1 MNINSIQSGKIA
13 LLILFL
19 QLFTTACYKADP
31 ESFTPGTP
39 QISFP
44 QGSVTV
50 PSEMDTI
57 EVPVTANLP
66 WRVKTDADW
75 LSFVKA
81 NGDQTGTFKVAI
93 ARNRTTE
100 VRTAEITGYI
110 TADETVKMTIIQQGG
125 EPAPDHTRHFYVKV
139 SGDENKDGL
148 SWANATTLDVA
159 LTNAANGDFIHI
171 AGGAYIPSKT
181 ITGGNSGNASD
192 NTFEIAQNV
201 HLIGGYPASATE
213 GSVADPAAFPVLLSG
228 GGQKYHVVVVT
239 AIPEGEHMVSMKG
252 ITITKGH
259 AGSSG
264 AVPVNGASLARNY
277 GGGLVVIKSKLLLE
291 NCRIADNSSDQ
302 HIAGMYMLS
311 QSEVTIRNCSVSDNK
326 ATGNGG
332 GIWNDGST
340 LYLFD
345 SEITGNIADGVG
357 GGLYSLNVAVTSF
370 NYLYNVTISGNQVGA
385 PGFARVGAG
394 IYSRERSQYKIVNST
409 IYGNKNVGTGF
420 GAGVTVYGGS
430 TVDIINTTISN
441 NEGGVGNTATN
452 GGSGIFNNNSP
463 TANTVNIYNS
473 VVSGNT
479 GHANEIGGANISL
492 QSSIAG
498 SGIYNYEK
506 ALVPGQSFDPSTMFL
521 PFAKYGTGYGK
532 TLPVKAGTP
541 AATLGMTN
549 LQLQVAGANL
559 SLDENYYLKDQNRQ
573 PRTGT
578 TVMGAAL
585 QQ

>member
-1 MNINSIQSGKIA
+1 MNINSIQLGKIA
-13 LLILFL
+13 FLLLFL

-31 ESFTPGTP
+31 ESFAPGTP
-39 QISFP
+39 EISFP
-44 QGSVTV
+44 QASITV
-50 PSEMDTI
+50 PSDMDTI

-75 LSFVKA
+75 ISFVKA
-81 NGDQTGTFKVAI
+81 NGSETGTFKVAI
-93 ARNRTTE
+93 ARNRTTAA
-100 VRTAEITGYI
+100 RTAEITGYI

-125 EPAPDHTRHFYVKV
+125 EPAPDHTRHFYVKT

-148 SWANATTLDVA
+148 SWANATTLDAA

-171 AGGAYIPSKT
+171 AEGSYIPSRT
-181 ITGGNSGNASD
+181 IAGGNTGNASD
-192 NTFEIAQNV
+192 NTFEIAQNI
-201 HLIGGYPASATE
+201 HLVGGYPANATE
-213 GSVADPAAFPVLLSG
+213 GSVADPAANPVLLSG
-228 GGQKYHVVVVT
+228 ADQKYHVVVVS
-239 AIPEGEHMVSMKG
+239 AIPEGEHQVSMKG

-264 AVPVNGASLARNY
+264 AVPVNGANLARNY

-291 NCRIADNSSDQ
+291 NCRIADNTSDQ
-302 HIAGMYMLS
+302 HIAGIYMLS
-311 QSEVTIRNCSVSDNK
+311 QSEVTIRNSSISDNK
-326 ATGNGG
+326 ANSNGG
-332 GIWNDGST
+332 GIWNDGSK

-345 SEITGNIADGVG
+345 SEITGNIANGVG
-357 GGLYSLNVAVTSF
+357 GGLYSLNVGVVSY
-370 NYLYNVTISGNQVGA
+370 NYLYNVTIAGNQVGA

-420 GAGVTVYGGS
+420 GAGIAVYGGS

-441 NEGGVGNTATN
+441 NEGGVDNTATN

-473 VVSGNT
+473 VISGNT

-492 QSSIAG
+492 QSSIVGA
-498 SGIYNYEK
+498 SVYNYEK
-506 ALVPGQSFDPSTMFL
+506 AVEPGQSFDPATMFL

-532 TLPVKAGTP
+532 TLPVKAGSP
-541 AATLGMTN
+541 ATTFGMTT

-559 SLDENYYLKDQNRQ
+559 SLDENYYLKDQNHKS
-573 PRTGT
+573 RTST

-585 QQ
+585 PQ